1 MVNDCIRSWDGK
13 GDHKPR
19 DNFSK
24 EVILEGIPMSCK
36 DVSADKLLL
45 ERFRGGDERAF
56 TDIVQRYRD
65 PIFRRVFGMLKNHED
80 AEEVTQDTF
89 LRARRGLENFRGDAA
104 FSTWLY
110 QIATNLAHNRYWF
123 WWRRG
128 RHAAVSLDAATSAE
142 SDLTLAEI
150 LPDEEPDPGKKAVT
164 QELVERV
171 ETAMERLSPAHR
183 EILTLRNVRDLS
195 YEEIAAML
203 DLSLGTVKSRIAR
216 AREALKQVLGEHAA

>member
-1 MVNDCIRSWDGK
+1 
-13 GDHKPR
+13 
-19 DNFSK
+19 
-24 EVILEGIPMSCK
+24 MSCK
-36 DVSADKLLL
+36 DLTADKLLL
-45 ERFRGGDERAF
+45 ERFRQGDERAF
-56 TDIVQRYRD
+56 TDIVIRYREQ
-65 PIFRRVFGMLKNHED
+65 IFRRVFGMLKNHED

-128 RHAAVSLDAATSAE
+128 RHAAVSIDASVNAQ

-150 LPDEEPDPGKKAVT
+150 LPDECPNPGEKAVT

-171 ETAMERLSPAHR
+171 EAAMERLSPAHR

-195 YEEIAAML
+195 YEEIAALL

-216 AREALKQVLGEHAA
+216 AREALKQVLGEQAA

>member
-1 MVNDCIRSWDGK
+1 
-13 GDHKPR
+13 
-19 DNFSK
+19 
-24 EVILEGIPMSCK
+24 MSCK
-36 DVSADKLLL
+36 DLTADKLLL
-45 ERFRGGDERAF
+45 ERFREGDERAF
-56 TDIVQRYRD
+56 TDIVHRYRE

-128 RHAAVSLDAATSAE
+128 RHAAVSLDAATGPE
-142 SDLTLAEI
+142 SDLTLAEV
-150 LPDEEPDPGKKAVT
+150 LPDEDPDPGKKAVT
-164 QELVERV
+164 QELVNRV
-171 ETAMERLSPAHR
+171 EAAMERLSPAHR
-183 EILTLRNVRDLS
+183 EILALRNVKDLS
-195 YEEIAAML
+195 YEEIAALL

-216 AREALKQVLGEHAA
+216 AREALKQVLSEQAA

>member
-1 MVNDCIRSWDGK
+1 MAMEKTRAAQSAGK
-13 GDHKPR
+13 GYID
-19 DNFSK
+19 S
-24 EVILEGIPMSCK
+24 IMTK
-36 DVSADKLLL
+36 DLTADKLLL
-45 ERFRGGDERAF
+45 ERFRQGDARAF
-56 TDIVQRYRD
+56 DDIVHRYRE

-89 LRARRGLENFRGDAA
+89 LRARRGLDAFRGDAA

-128 RHAAVSLDAATSAE
+128 RHAAVSLDAAVSHEA
-142 SDLTLAEI
+142 DVTLAEM
-150 LPDEEPDPGKKAVT
+150 LPDEEPDPGAKAVT
-164 QELVERV
+164 HELVERV
-171 ETAMERLSPAHR
+171 EAAMACLSPAHR

-195 YEEIAAML
+195 YEEIAALL

-216 AREALKQVLGEHAA
+216 AREALKQVLSEQAA

>member
-1 MVNDCIRSWDGK
+1 MEKTRAAQSAGK
-13 GDHKPR
+13 GYID
-19 DNFSK
+19 S
-24 EVILEGIPMSCK
+24 IMTK
-36 DVSADKLLL
+36 DLTADKLLL
-45 ERFRGGDERAF
+45 ERFRQCDARAF
-56 TDIVQRYRD
+56 DDIVHRYRE

-89 LRARRGLENFRGDAA
+89 LRARRGLDAFRGDAA

-128 RHAAVSLDAATSAE
+128 RHAAVSLDAAVSHEA
-142 SDLTLAEI
+142 DVTLAEM
-150 LPDEEPDPGKKAVT
+150 LPDEEPDPGAKAVT
-164 QELVERV
+164 HELVERV
-171 ETAMERLSPAHR
+171 EAAMACLSPAHR

-195 YEEIAAML
+195 YEEIAALL

-216 AREALKQVLGEHAA
+216 AREALKQVLSEQAA

>member
-1 MVNDCIRSWDGK
+1 
-13 GDHKPR
+13 
-19 DNFSK
+19 
-24 EVILEGIPMSCK
+24 MSCK

>member
-1 MVNDCIRSWDGK
+1 MREAGLVGMAAKNFGK
-13 GDHKPR
+13 TFFPEWEYNTGTM
-19 DNFSK
+19 SK
-24 EVILEGIPMSCK
+24 DIT
-36 DVSADKLLL
+36 ADKLLL
-45 ERFRGGDERAF
+45 ERFRQGDARAF
-56 TDIVQRYRD
+56 DDIVQRYRE

-89 LRARRGLENFRGDAA
+89 LRARRGLDAFRGDAA

-128 RHAAVSLDAATSAE
+128 RHAAVSLDAAVSTEA
-142 SDLTLAEI
+142 DITLAEI
-150 LPDEEPDPGKKAVT
+150 LPDEDPDPGAKAVT
-164 QELVERV
+164 RELVERV
-171 ETAMERLSPAHR
+171 EAAMEQLSPAHR

-195 YEEIAAML
+195 YEEIAALL

-216 AREALKQVLGEHAA
+216 AREALKQVLSEQAA

>member
-1 MVNDCIRSWDGK
+1 
-13 GDHKPR
+13 
-19 DNFSK
+19 
-24 EVILEGIPMSCK
+24 MSCK

-45 ERFRGGDERAF
+45 ERFREGDERAF
-56 TDIVQRYRD
+56 TDIVQRYRE

-89 LRARRGLENFRGDAA
+89 LRARRGLEKFRGDAA

-128 RHAAVSLDAATSAE
+128 RHAAVSLDATTSAE
-142 SDLTLAEI
+142 TDLTLAEV
-150 LPDEEPDPGKKAVT
+150 LPDEEPDPGKKALT

-195 YEEIAAML
+195 YEEIAALL

>member
-1 MVNDCIRSWDGK
+1 
-13 GDHKPR
+13 
-19 DNFSK
+19 
-24 EVILEGIPMSCK
+24 MSCK

-110 QIATNLAHNRYWF
+110 QIATNLAHNCYWF

>member
-1 MVNDCIRSWDGK
+1 MEKTRAAQSAGK
-13 GDHKPR
+13 GYID
-19 DNFSK
+19 S
-24 EVILEGIPMSCK
+24 IMTK
-36 DVSADKLLL
+36 DLTADKLLL
-45 ERFRGGDERAF
+45 ERFRQGDARAF
-56 TDIVQRYRD
+56 DDIVHRYRE

-89 LRARRGLENFRGDAA
+89 LRARRGLDAFRGDAA

-128 RHAAVSLDAATSAE
+128 RHAAVSLDAAVSHEA
-142 SDLTLAEI
+142 DVTLAEM
-150 LPDEEPDPGKKAVT
+150 LPDEEPDPGAKAVT
-164 QELVERV
+164 HELVERV
-171 ETAMERLSPAHR
+171 EAAMACLSPAHR

-195 YEEIAAML
+195 YEEIAALL

-216 AREALKQVLGEHAA
+216 AREALKQVLSEQAA

>member
-1 MVNDCIRSWDGK
+1 MT
-13 GDHKPR
+13 
-19 DNFSK
+19 
-24 EVILEGIPMSCK
+24 K
-36 DVSADKLLL
+36 DITADKLLL
-45 ERFRGGDERAF
+45 ERFRQGDARAF
-56 TDIVQRYRD
+56 DDIVHRYRE

-89 LRARRGLENFRGDAA
+89 LRARRGLEAFRGDAA

-128 RHAAVSLDAATSAE
+128 RHAAVSLDAAVSQEA
-142 SDLTLAEI
+142 DVTLAEM
-150 LPDEEPDPGKKAVT
+150 LPDEEPDPGAKAVT

-171 ETAMERLSPAHR
+171 EAAMERLSPAHR

-195 YEEIAAML
+195 YEEIAALL

-216 AREALKQVLGEHAA
+216 AREALKQVLSEQAA

>member
-1 MVNDCIRSWDGK
+1 
-13 GDHKPR
+13 
-19 DNFSK
+19 
-24 EVILEGIPMSCK
+24 MSSA
-36 DVSADKLLL
+36 DLAADKLLL
-45 ERFRGGDERAF
+45 QRFRQGDNRAF
-56 TDIVQRYRD
+56 DDIVRRYYE
-65 PIFRRVFGMLKNHED
+65 PIFRRAFGLLKNHED

-89 LRARRGLENFRGDAA
+89 LRARRGLEAFRGDSA

-128 RHAAVSLDAATSAE
+128 RHAAVSLDATINPEAE
-142 SDLTLAEI
+142 MTLAEV

-171 ETAMERLSPAHR
+171 EVAMGELSSAHR

-195 YEEIAAML
+195 YEEIAAL
-203 DLSLGTVKSRIAR
+203 LNLSLGTVKSRIAR
-216 AREALKQVLGEHAA
+216 AREALKQVLGGQAA

>member
-1 MVNDCIRSWDGK
+1 
-13 GDHKPR
+13 
-19 DNFSK
+19 
-24 EVILEGIPMSCK
+24 MSCK
-36 DVSADKLLL
+36 DLTADKLLL
-45 ERFRGGDERAF
+45 ERFREGDERAF
-56 TDIVQRYRD
+56 TDIVHRYRE

-128 RHAAVSLDAATSAE
+128 RHAAVSLDATTGPE
-142 SDLTLAEI
+142 SDLTLADV
-150 LPDEEPDPGKKAVT
+150 LPDEDPDPGKKAVT
-164 QELVERV
+164 QELVHRV
-171 ETAMERLSPAHR
+171 EAAMERLSPAHR
-183 EILTLRNVRDLS
+183 EILALRNVKDLS
-195 YEEIAAML
+195 YEEIAALL

-216 AREALKQVLGEHAA
+216 AREALKQVLSEQAA

>member
-1 MVNDCIRSWDGK
+1 
-13 GDHKPR
+13 
-19 DNFSK
+19 
-24 EVILEGIPMSCK
+24 MSCK
-36 DVSADKLLL
+36 DLTADKLLL
-45 ERFRGGDERAF
+45 ERFRQGDERAF
-56 TDIVQRYRD
+56 TDIVHRYREQ
-65 PIFRRVFGMLKNHED
+65 IFRRVFGMLKNHED

-128 RHAAVSLDAATSAE
+128 RHAAVSLDAATSAH
-142 SDLTLAEI
+142 SDLTLAEL

-171 ETAMERLSPAHR
+171 EAAMERLSPSHR

-195 YEEIAAML
+195 YEEIAALL

-216 AREALKQVLGEHAA
+216 AREALKQVLGEQAA